1 MVKKILLVD
10 DNEDLRYSVIEGL
23 KIIAPGLKI
32 VEADS
37 GRKAMS
43 MLKDAKIDAILLD
56 IMMPGMDGWDVAAKL
71 KASKTLKNVP
81 LLFLTA
87 KTDEMSRSKG
97 KAIAEDY
104 IEKPVSVKE
113 LKRRIEQVVGK

>member
-43 MLKDAKIDAILLD
+43 MLKDGKVDAVLLD

-87 KTDEMSRSKG
+87 KTDEMSRSIG

-113 LKRRIEQVVGK
+113 LKKRIEQVVGK